1 MERSNRTMLWII
13 GGGVVVI
20 LCLCLCALTVL
31 AAVSFQRAA
40 DVIPDFDPGDLP
52 PPPQP
57 DPPVEFPDPDPPA
70 DEAVLMAER
79 LRETDVPIADPIEI
93 TRRLLGIED
102 IPRMLAENP
111 PPVEPGTVQTFWAS
125 DVDENTNFQ
134 VDAELVYA
142 TEHVYFWV
150 DQSAS
155 YDFDDV
161 KALVDTFEDEIYPT
175 VRSFFGSE
183 WTPGVDGDPHLY
195 MLYAHGLGFSVAGY
209 FSSVDSYS
217 PLVHEYSNGHEM
229 FYLSADN
236 VGLNEAYTYGVLAHE
251 FQHMVHWNLDPNEET
266 WMNEGLSELAT
277 LLTGYDLGGF
287 DSAFARRPDL
297 TLTYWPSGPGG
308 SGANYGQSF
317 LFLAYFLERFGNEAT
332 QQLVADPENGLESI
346 DETLRRIDAVD
357 PQSGA
362 PIRADDLFL
371 DWAVTLLLNDPGAA
385 DGRYAYRTY
394 RSAPPA
400 GIGDRFR
407 DCPVDAQTREV
418 SQYGFDIIELT
429 CPGDH
434 LLRFEGAQSVKVVPA
449 DPHSGDY
456 AFWSNR
462 GDESNMT
469 LTQTFDFRGVEAPIE
484 FSYWVWYDIEEG
496 WDYLYLEASADGGE
510 TWEIL
515 TTPSGTDEDPSG
527 NSYGWAYNG
536 YSGGGDTP
544 RWIQETVDLSAYA
557 GEQTTLRFEYIT
569 DAAVNGEGLLLDDLS
584 IEAIDYEEGFESGD
598 GGWEAAGFL
607 RLYNQLPQTF
617 RLALV
622 EVGGET
628 RVRTIEL
635 DEAGT
640 AEIDVELGGAY
651 EAAYLVVGGTT
662 RGSWQPAPYRFAVP
676 ALER

>member
-1 MERSNRTMLWII
+1 MERSNRTVLWII

-20 LCLCLCALTVL
+20 LCLCLCTLTVL

-651 EAAYLVVGGTT
+651 EAAYLVVVGTT